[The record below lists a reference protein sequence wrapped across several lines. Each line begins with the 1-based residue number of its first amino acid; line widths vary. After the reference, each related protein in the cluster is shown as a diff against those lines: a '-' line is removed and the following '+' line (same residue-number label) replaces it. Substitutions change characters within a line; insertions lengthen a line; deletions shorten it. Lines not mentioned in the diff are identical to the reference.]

1 MYCENCGA
9 KLPSGANFCEE
20 CGAKIDYADGLTEE
34 STPKGGTSKSFGI
47 LEPDVFDKSD
57 WKAKWLAAAQKASGL
72 ELGIILTDVSAL
84 SKDLSCSTLQLK
96 ELIANYIAAAH
107 QRDVHYYLLDIAEN
121 SVQNVDGCDVQAVV
135 DLLKMVCDVA
145 RPKYLFI
152 LGNETIVNVAI
163 WDNQTNDWRDD
174 ADILADLPYVTL
186 DTASPWEGQKYNFG
200 QVLRTGR
207 LPSYPG
213 EKLSDFA
220 NYFDNAIKGIG
231 SIDKI
236 EPFGLSN
243 IVWESQSQSQ
253 YSKIDPGS
261 VYTSPDVTNDDVN
274 EYIPR
279 NVNLLYFNLHG
290 LDTDKHWGGENSFG
304 LVEAFSPDS
313 IRALDT
319 SYFLGVE
326 ACYGARYTDG
336 LTPDDSILL
345 SAMQCGCLAF
355 LGSSRIAFAPTPPT
369 PGLADFMIGTFIKK
383 ITEGESAG
391 DAYCAAM
398 SDVVADDKKDAC
410 TIKTLA
416 EFSLYGD
423 PSARTGKNKSKSILG
438 KAFGGVAK
446 GLRVPMPDVRR
457 AVKSVQIDANCKA
470 VQAFQSKLSTKT
482 KAFGTG
488 FNIMDYM
495 QEEDARYYREGNQY
509 RASYCKSLGNM
520 KQIAHVYFDDNGK
533 IVKTY
538 ISK

>member
-9 KLPSGANFCEE
+9 KIPSGANFCEE

-34 STPKGGTSKSFGI
+34 STPKGETSKSFGI
-47 LEPDVFDKSD
+47 LEPDVFDNSD
-57 WKAKWLAAAQKASGL
+57 WKSKWLAAAQKANGL
-72 ELGIILTDVSAL
+72 ELGIILTDVSTL
-84 SKDLSCSTLQLK
+84 SRDLNCSALQLK
-96 ELIANYIAAAH
+96 ELIANYIDAAH
-107 QRDVHYYLLDIAEN
+107 QRDVHYYLLDVAEN
-121 SVQNVDGCDVQAVV
+121 SVQNADGTDVQSVV
-135 DLLKMVCDVA
+135 DLLKTVCDVA

-152 LGNETIVNVAI
+152 LGNEEVIEVAS
-163 WDNQTNDWRDD
+163 WENQASDD
-174 ADILADLPYVTL
+174 DYDVLADLPYVTL
-186 DTASPWEGQKYNFG
+186 DTTSPWEGQKYNFG

-220 NYFDNAIKGIG
+220 TYFDNAIKGIG
-231 SIDKI
+231 FIDKI

-253 YSKIDPGS
+253 YSKIDSSS
-261 VYTSPDVTNDDVN
+261 VYTSPDITNDDVDA
-274 EYIPR
+274 YIPG

-290 LDTDKHWGGENSFG
+290 SPVDKYWCGEVGNQEKFPK
-304 LVEAFSPDS
+304 AFSPKT
-313 IRALDT
+313 IRT
-319 SYFLGVE
+319 ISSPYFLGVE
-326 ACYGARYTDG
+326 ACYGARYTEG

-355 LGSSRIAFAPTPPT
+355 LGSSKIAYAPQPPT
-369 PGLADFMIGTFIKK
+369 PGEADFMIGTFIRK
-383 ITEGESAG
+383 IAEGESAG

-398 SDVVADDKKDAC
+398 RDVDEEKSPASIKF
-410 TIKTLA
+410 KTLA

-423 PSARTGKNKSKSILG
+423 PSARTGKNKSKSFLG

-457 AVKSVQIDANCKA
+457 AVKSIQIDANNKA
-470 VQAFQSKLSTKT
+470 VQVFQSKLSTNA
-482 KAFGTG
+482 KALGTG

-495 QEEDARYYREGNQY
+495 QEEDARYYQEGNQY
-509 RASYCKSLGNM
+509 RASFSKSMGSI
-520 KQIAHVYFDDNGK
+520 KQFAHVYFDDNGN